1 MSAGK
6 GKSLSPAFL
15 ANTWRPGQSGN
26 PRGHSG
32 LYGEAVKLA
41 RGLSLRAVQ
50 RLGEL
55 MESEDERVSVVACNS
70 LLDRAFGKPKP
81 AVEEKDDVME
91 ARLKTMSR
99 EERLALLQ
107 ELLEPMRKYLPPGE
121 DAEQTV
127 VGGEAVRDRTAGAA
141 RLAGPRHSR

>member
-1 MSAGK
+1 
-6 GKSLSPAFL
+6 
-15 ANTWRPGQSGN
+15 
-26 PRGHSG
+26 
-32 LYGEAVKLA
+32 
-41 RGLSLRAVQ
+41 
-50 RLGEL
+50 

>member
-1 MSAGK
+1 MSARNGK
-6 GKSLSPAFL
+6 TLSPAFL

-26 PRGHSG
+26 PGGHSG

-81 AVEEKDDVME
+81 AVEENDDMD
-91 ARLKTMSR
+91 ARLKAMSR
-99 EERLALLQ
+99 EERLAYAW
-107 ELLEPMRKYLPPGE
+107 ELLEGARKYLPA
-121 DAEQTV
+121 AERQAETI
-127 VGGEAVRDRTAGAA
+127 EAETTEGDSVEVEADD
-141 RLAGPRHSR
+141 